1 MVMAKHP
8 PWTRHIFS
16 DADFEAIAAAI
27 ARAEALTSGQIKV
40 HLERRVHGRTGD
52 ALARAKQVFAHL
64 ALHRAADRHAVL
76 IYLALED
83 RKLAIIGDVGIHARV
98 GDEYWSAIRDRMV
111 EGLRANAA
119 RDAIVGAVDEVGRV
133 LREHFPRRP
142 EDTNDTGDEVSV
154 G

>member
-8 PWTRHIFS
+8 AWSRRVFA
-16 DADFEAIAAAI
+16 DADFDAIAGAI
-27 ARAEALTSGQIKV
+27 ARAEAQTSGQIKV
-40 HLERRVHGRTGD
+40 HLERRVHGRTRD
-52 ALARAKQVFAHL
+52 PLARAKEIFAHL
-64 ALHRAADRHAVL
+64 ALHRAAERHAVL

-98 GDEYWSAIRDRMV
+98 GDEYWNAIRDRMV
-111 EGLRANAA
+111 AGLRANAP
-119 RDAIVGAVDEVGRV
+119 RDAIVGAVEEVGRV

-142 EDTNDTGDEVSV
+142 EDTNDTDDEVSV